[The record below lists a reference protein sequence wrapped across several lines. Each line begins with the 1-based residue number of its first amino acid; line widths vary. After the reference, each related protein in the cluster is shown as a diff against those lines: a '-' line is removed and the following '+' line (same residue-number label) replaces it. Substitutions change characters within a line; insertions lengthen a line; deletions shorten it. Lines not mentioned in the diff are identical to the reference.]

1 MTYRFVKYCEFYSTS
16 KLDILTCENRIKVIL
31 IKYSRIEWFGLL
43 TAVANGIFLGGDINR
58 IKATQE
64 VYFKSLDF
72 FLFHRRA
79 NLLIAQFLFSLD
91 SKDFPINRT
100 QFENKDILD
109 LYLLINEYLDLK
121 ETESSTDSIKSLFFN
136 TFKII
141 QSSFNE
147 TDLRLILNLYLEC
160 YHKLLESPNTN
171 KIKEIISSKLGIEI
185 EIVSKFLNALKD
197 PLSKDFS
204 DPLSFISRVVG
215 IKYDLIDPK
224 WQNRRIKIGIPYEYD
239 FLEESAIVDYNGTYY
254 VYDVFNLYYSLIK
267 KIYDILFNQSIFDF
281 PDFFGKNILEP
292 ILIQRLNTQFSNVGI
307 NILNVQTKKFE
318 YADFGINFDNTIIL
332 FEIKSIFF
340 KPNIRYTSDYNYF
353 FKSFDGKYVTKSG
366 VNQQINRV
374 VDLDKKF
381 ENFISQNSISDKK
394 YTICTVLI
402 AFDESLQCYG
412 CNWYLNQKYQEL
424 IRRINLKQLS
434 LSDHFAVITVN
445 ELELLNTKGLS
456 ALNQALIIKDYLNS
470 SQNIIPFRTYLE
482 NHK

>member
-1 MTYRFVKYCEFYSTS
+1 MTYRFVKYSEFYSDS
-16 KLDILTCENRIKVIL
+16 KLDQITCESRIKAIL

-43 TAVANGIFLGGDINR
+43 TAIANGIFLGGDIKR
-58 IKATQE
+58 IKAIQE

-79 NLLIAQFLFSLD
+79 NLLIAQFLFSLV
-91 SKDFPINRT
+91 SKDFLDNRN

-121 ETESSTDSIKSLFFN
+121 ETESSSDSIHSLFFN

-141 QSSFNE
+141 QTSFNAS
-147 TDLRLILNLYLEC
+147 DLRLILNLYSEC
-160 YHKLLESPNTN
+160 YHKLLDSPNAK

-185 EIVSKFLNALKD
+185 EIVSKFLNNLKD
-197 PLSKDFS
+197 PQSKDF
-204 DPLSFISRVVG
+204 DNPLSFISKVVG
-215 IKYDLIDPK
+215 IEYDLIDSK
-224 WQNRRIKIGIPYEYD
+224 WENRKIKIGIPYEYN
-239 FLEESAIVDYNGTYY
+239 FLEESAIIDYNGTYY

-281 PDFFGKNILEP
+281 PDFFGKNIIEP
-292 ILIQRLNTQFSNVGI
+292 ILIQRLDNQFRHDGI
-307 NILNVQTKKFE
+307 NILNVQNKKFE
-318 YADFGINFDNTIIL
+318 YADFGINFNDTIIL

-353 FKSFDGKYVTKSG
+353 FRSFDGKYVTKSG
-366 VNQQINRV
+366 VNQQINRI
-374 VDLDKKF
+374 VDLDNNF
-381 ENFISQNSISDKK
+381 EIFISQNSIYDKK
-394 YTICTVLI
+394 YTIYTILI

-424 IRRINLKQLS
+424 VRKIKLKKLS
-434 LSDHFAVITVN
+434 LGDHFAVITVN

-456 ALNQALIIKDYLNS
+456 ALNQVLSIKDYLDS
-470 SQNIIPFRTYLE
+470 SQNIISFRTYLE